1 MGYILLIELLNTKP
15 NLQYLLH
22 ILLKWIWITGLFGLT
37 RSSVIMDLCRH
48 IRCNILPLH
57 YGWCCTLKTYDERII
72 SMTFVISKYLSCLQ
86 NNTNLK
92 WVKYALL
99 QLFRGQYFSALSAK
113 FSCVVVWRPIRC
125 HLNFRAT
132 DIYTVNWLPYR
143 CHSLIIHASICWLSL

>member
-22 ILLKWIWITGLFGLT
+22 ILQKWIWITGLFGLT
-37 RSSVIMDLCRH
+37 RSSVIMDLCRR

-57 YGWCCTLKTYDERII
+57 YGWCRTLKTYDERII
-72 SMTFVISKYLSCLQ
+72 SMNFVTYKYLSCLQ

-92 WVKYALL
+92 CSFAFVSTRTVFECYI
-99 QLFRGQYFSALSAK
+99 SV
-113 FSCVVVWRPIRC
+113 CVIWRPIRC

-132 DIYTVNWLPYR
+132 DIYAVNWLPYR

>member
-22 ILLKWIWITGLFGLT
+22 ILQKWIWITGLFGRT
-37 RSSVIMDLCRH
+37 RSSVIMDLCMH

-72 SMTFVISKYLSCLQ
+72 SMNFVIYKCLSCLQ

-99 QLFRGQYFSALSAK
+99 QLFLRGQYFSATFL
-113 FSCVVVWRPIRC
+113 FVVVWRPIRC
-125 HLNFRAT
+125 HLYFRAT
-132 DIYTVNWLPYR
+132 DIYTINWLPYR
-143 CHSLIIHASICWLSL
+143 CHLLANTC